1 MPRYTLNIIQT
12 SNTIYLKQ
20 QMPRY
25 TLNIIQTSN
34 TILFSYDLPYQ

>member
-12 SNTIYLKQ
+12 SNAIYLKQ
-20 QMPRY
+20 QMPRH

-34 TILFSYDLPYQ
+34 AILFSYDLPYQ